1 MGSQPPALE
10 KLFDEWAKKHAEK
23 LSTDAPYCMPE
34 QETPYAGFVRDGI
47 INLESWKTQK
57 VRICFILNEAGGREG
72 MEHYPDN
79 FDLAAEWNER
89 GSFSK
94 FMFKLCVWTRA
105 MQDAFGQ
112 PITYKKSDVV
122 KARDEIIRSI
132 AVVNIKKSDGQRKS
146 DFEVLQRFA
155 NEDADEIRR
164 ELEILNPNIIICCE
178 NMKFLREPMPYP
190 PKKKK
195 VEGEEATAENTE
207 NVETAPPETVAS
219 AETAETA
226 ETETPP
232 ASNLKYVF
240 GIKDLKQ
247 ISKFTYLWGSKL
259 VFSLWTPANFFGT
272 ISSNT
277 LNYYAIRGIARA
289 ALKAFSEKQRKKK
302 IQQMAEENA
311 KKKAERKAQNKANFE
326 AKQDQKAQQ
335 SATPAAAPAT
345 PAPPPQPVT
354 PAPTP
359 QPVTPVPAPQA
370 VVKPVETPQVA
381 ATPQPEVE
389 AAEVKPKTRR
399 TTKKA
404 AEDTATAEDA
414 PKKTTRRTKKAAD
427 DTAAEDAP
435 KKTTRRTKKTA
446 DDTATAE

>member
-23 LSTDAPYCMPE
+23 LSTDVPYCMPE
-34 QETPYAGFVRDGI
+34 QEKPYGGFVRDGI
-47 INLESWKTQK
+47 INLDSWKTQK
-57 VRICFILNEAGGREG
+57 VRICFLLNEAGGREG

-105 MQDAFGQ
+105 VQDAFGQ
-112 PITYKKSDVV
+112 PITYKKADIV

-178 NMKFLREPMPYP
+178 NMKFLREPLPYP

-195 VEGEEATAENTE
+195 AEGEEVAAENTE
-207 NVETAPPETVAS
+207 NVEVAPAETVAS
-219 AETAETA
+219 A

-240 GIKDLKQ
+240 GIKDLQQ

-277 LNYYAIRGIARA
+277 LNYYAIRGVVRA
-289 ALKAFSEKQRKKK
+289 AMKAFSEKQRKKK
-302 IQQMAEENA
+302 AQQISEENA
-311 KKKAERKAQNKANFE
+311 KKRAERRAQNKANIE
-326 AKQDQKAQQ
+326 AKQAKKAQQ
-335 SATPAAAPAT
+335 SATPA
-345 PAPPPQPVT
+345 PQPVAPAPTPQAVIKPVEKPQAVAT

-359 QPVTPVPAPQA
+359 QPEP
-370 VVKPVETPQVA
+370 E
-381 ATPQPEVE
+381 AT
-389 AAEVKPKTRR
+389 EVKTKTKR

-404 AEDTATAEDA
+404 AENTVTAEDA
-414 PKKTTRRTKKAAD
+414 PKKTTRKTTKKAAD

-435 KKTTRRTKKTA
+435 KKTTRRTKKTSG
-446 DDTATAE
+446 DTATAE